1 MYHSISHI
9 LSPSS
14 HLMTSERTGGRA
26 FPLTTPGVKLLLASH
41 RRPLSLPYPHAG
53 GRAPPQRCYLAAAAK
68 LRLARSL
75 RSHLSGA
82 AGCRAYSVC
91 LRARPYAHTP
101 CRAHPCA
108 HPSSRGRMPPPPA
121 AAAMDERL
129 RSSACDDHRARR
141 RRMPTS
147 RVSRAFPIRTP
158 SPLGPHG
165 ARKAHRGA
173 SSASNGALATSLRL
187 ATILSLS
194 PFLSPTWLRYRECYR
209 PVAGALR

>member
-14 HLMTSERTGGRA
+14 HLMTSHRTGNA

-68 LRLARSL
+68 VRLARSL
-75 RSHLSGA
+75 RSHLSGT
-82 AGCRAYSVC
+82 AGCRAYSIC

-101 CRAHPCA
+101 CRRI
-108 HPSSRGRMPPPPA
+108 PSSSLCPPQQSRPDA
-121 AAAMDERL
+121 
-129 RSSACDDHRARR
+129 SSACRSSHGRAPSILRLRRPPCAPPPHAQQPRVACLSYPHPISPGPARR
-141 RRMPTS
+141 KESAPWGQ
-147 RVSRAFPIRTP
+147 
-158 SPLGPHG
+158 LGIE
-165 ARKAHRGA
+165 R
-173 SSASNGALATSLRL
+173 SAGDLATSSDD
-187 ATILSLS
+187 SLS

-209 PVAGALR
+209 PVAGAR